1 MIMERTER
9 DIYLRTVEPEQDNRT
24 FNGDNQAE
32 VDAFFRMMKADEA
45 TRKEKNEAFISNIE
59 KDLEGLHEKIVED
72 MKTKSRAIRLRKLVA
87 SRLFV
92 LTKTIETDERFAD
105 RWEEAIDTAKYLL
118 DKIDREF
125 DCLPDELYS
134 NPPSLQIQINTKPL
148 IELFETWKSNKF
160 GVIDSAT
167 DFCYFNYAFRGEP
180 IPPDKQPYRPIRVTT
195 SKSKFQRFL
204 REVLPI
210 EQKTIPANIKKKV
223 TCLFVDKNGKPLR
236 LYNE

>member
-1 MIMERTER
+1 MERTER

-59 KDLEGLHEKIVED
+59 KDLEKLHEEVVED
-72 MKTKSRAIRLRKLVA
+72 MKTKPRAVRLRELVR

-92 LTKTIETDERFAD
+92 LSQTCETDERFAD
-105 RWEEAIDTAKYLL
+105 RWREAIETAKYLIE
-118 DKIDREF
+118 KIDRKVDF
-125 DCLPDELYS
+125 LPDKSYD

-180 IPPDKQPYRPIRVTT
+180 IPPDKQPYKPIKVTT
-195 SKSKFQRFL
+195 SKSKFHRCL
-204 REVLPI
+204 RDDVLPI
-210 EQKTIPANIKKKV
+210 EQITTPLDIKRKIKQ
-223 TCLFVDKNGKPLR
+223 LFVDKNGKPLR

>member
-1 MIMERTER
+1 MNRFEKDM
-9 DIYLRTVEPEQDNRT
+9 YLRTVEPEQDNRT

-32 VDAFFRMMKADEA
+32 VDAFIQLMKKEEA
-45 TRKEKNEAFISNIE
+45 TRKEANEKFIFNIE

-72 MKTKSRAIRLRKLVA
+72 METKSRAVRLRELVA

-92 LTKTIETDERFAD
+92 LTRTIETDEIFAD

-134 NPPSLQIQINTKPL
+134 NPPSLQIEITTGELTK
-148 IELFETWKSNKF
+148 IFDTWKSNTYR
-160 GVIDSAT
+160 VIDGET
-167 DFCYFNYAFRGEP
+167 DFAYFNYAFRGEP
-180 IPPDKQPYRPIRVTT
+180 IPPDKQPYKPIRITT

-210 EQKTIPANIKKKV
+210 EQKTIPADIKRKIA
-223 TCLFVDKNGKPLR
+223 CLFVDKNGKPLR